1 MRSRVNNA
9 RNNLIMKFAL
19 VLVIVLVLYTLFVSY
34 SVYRKLLGNNY
45 ESLKNAIRTTADN
58 MSQTLDMMRS
68 TTYALSGSQSVKN
81 WIKDR
86 SCFTGRDK
94 QTLLNRQNLNEE
106 MQRMLIYNNTW
117 NFELFDYI
125 AIYENSSLLAITY
138 TKQYSIQQIINDTGN
153 VQKRLSAEKE
163 YAQVLPP
170 QDKGGSIYTTLRIQS
185 DFQSEDSIYIIGATG
200 TDNFQKKL
208 KNLMNHNG
216 TTAYMMRADGTVFAS
231 GDGGKLGENLGDT
244 IVSIKNDLENKSID
258 GADYQIIKWKIN
270 KEFYLVYLLPKAY
283 MMRQTLTDMR
293 MMQLLLVIIAAV
305 LIVFATIVIIN
316 MTEVFKDLID
326 AMRRVGN
333 KDYEVRL
340 KHYGNTAYDEVSFS
354 FNSMV
359 EKLKELIQ
367 TTYESKILLN
377 EMEIK
382 FLQQQMNPHFL
393 FNILLTIQIK
403 AKLSGD
409 EEVYK
414 MISSLASLLR
424 AGIYGDKRTA
434 ITIREEMNYVKYY
447 LSLQQERYEER
458 LNYQIEVEDESILDH
473 EILRLVVEP
482 IVENTIVHGVE
493 AVDGNLNVNIRLRYD
508 DDRILITVKDNGA
521 GFDVEELNMEKSET
535 LDGTVVHEK
544 TGIRNTHQRIRLMY
558 GEPYGIHICSQP
570 MKGTEVLIC
579 IPRKRS
585 EKGGAGEEC

>member
-258 GADYQIIKWKIN
+258 GADYQIIKGL
-270 KEFYLVYLLPKAY
+270 Y
-283 MMRQTLTDMR
+283 D
-293 MMQLLLVIIAAV
+293 AADPYGYENDAA
-305 LIVFATIVIIN
+305 FAGYNCGCI
-316 MTEVFKDLID
+316 
-326 AMRRVGN
+326 
-333 KDYEVRL
+333 
-340 KHYGNTAYDEVSFS
+340 
-354 FNSMV
+354 
-359 EKLKELIQ
+359 
-367 TTYESKILLN
+367 
-377 EMEIK
+377 
-382 FLQQQMNPHFL
+382 
-393 FNILLTIQIK
+393 
-403 AKLSGD
+403 
-409 EEVYK
+409 
-414 MISSLASLLR
+414 
-424 AGIYGDKRTA
+424 
-434 ITIREEMNYVKYY
+434 
-447 LSLQQERYEER
+447 
-458 LNYQIEVEDESILDH
+458 
-473 EILRLVVEP
+473 
-482 IVENTIVHGVE
+482 
-493 AVDGNLNVNIRLRYD
+493 
-508 DDRILITVKDNGA
+508 DRICNNCDYKYDR
-521 GFDVEELNMEKSET
+521 
-535 LDGTVVHEK
+535 
-544 TGIRNTHQRIRLMY
+544 GI
-558 GEPYGIHICSQP
+558 
-570 MKGTEVLIC
+570 
-579 IPRKRS
+579 
-585 EKGGAGEEC
+585 